1 MNPTISIRKKE
12 KELGSKNRF
21 GLKTSLPRSCLCEEL
36 EPSVHTHTPSEDWKE
51 SISEKIK
58 SYSIEY
64 GSGNYITALRRKRE
78 IVNNCLQ
85 DPRILKEY
93 INKYVQTHYE
103 IRYRYYSPN
112 WNNMCLFHNNIEFN
126 QPIVRVHYNYIRDM
140 LSLRSLSPMK
150 FGELSMRS
158 RLWTSLQRLTESS
171 NYTLTAKYT
180 HNV

>member
-1 MNPTISIRKKE
+1 MKSLNQAFTRIR
-12 KELGSKNRF
+12 
-21 GLKTSLPRSCLCEEL
+21 PRRL
-36 EPSVHTHTPSEDWKE
+36 PSEDWKE

-64 GSGNYITALRRKRE
+64 GSGNHITALRRKRE

-126 QPIVRVHYNYIRDM
+126 QPIVGFHYNYLRDM